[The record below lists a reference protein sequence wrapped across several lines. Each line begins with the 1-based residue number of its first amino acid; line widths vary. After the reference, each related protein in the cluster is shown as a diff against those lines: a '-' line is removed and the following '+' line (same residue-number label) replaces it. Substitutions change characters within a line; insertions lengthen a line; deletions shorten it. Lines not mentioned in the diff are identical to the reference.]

1 MGRSGP
7 GDHRRQ
13 DYRSSGR
20 VRWRRIDAV
29 AVHRSRSGAERT
41 TRELAD
47 LSSRRRSCDRGLTGT
62 GRERLQDRIGTK
74 HVAPDP
80 RGSCSHYRTQ
90 SQMIGRGVSRV
101 DGPAKVTGS
110 ATYAYEHQEKDMLYG
125 VILTATIA
133 RGHIESID
141 TADAERAPGVQA
153 VLTYENVPAQG
164 MRDESIMWAY
174 WRAHPTI
181 SSAEIHHYGDAVG
194 LVVATT
200 LEQAQAASWLV
211 NIRYNAAPGHFSL
224 QEQIDQ
230 AYAPA
235 ALPAGFPPDTAVGDF
250 QAGFDRAPV
259 KLDQHYVLPWYFAE
273 PMEPNACTVVP
284 RDEDLFVYFATH
296 TAHPPPP
303 STPPPLPPTPHPTPL
318 IRPSP

>member
-1 MGRSGP
+1 
-7 GDHRRQ
+7 
-13 DYRSSGR
+13 
-20 VRWRRIDAV
+20 
-29 AVHRSRSGAERT
+29 
-41 TRELAD
+41 
-47 LSSRRRSCDRGLTGT
+47 
-62 GRERLQDRIGTK
+62 
-74 HVAPDP
+74 
-80 RGSCSHYRTQ
+80 
-90 SQMIGRGVSRV
+90 MIGRGVNRV
-101 DGPAKVTGS
+101 DGPAKVTGR

-181 SSAEIHHYGDAVG
+181 SCAEIHHYGDAVG

-211 NIRYNAAPGHFSL
+211 SIRYNAAPGHFSL

-235 ALPAGFPPDTAVGDF
+235 ALP
-250 QAGFDRAPV
+250 
-259 KLDQHYVLPWYFAE
+259 
-273 PMEPNACTVVP
+273 
-284 RDEDLFVYFATH
+284 
-296 TAHPPPP
+296 
-303 STPPPLPPTPHPTPL
+303 
-318 IRPSP
+318 

>member
-1 MGRSGP
+1 
-7 GDHRRQ
+7 
-13 DYRSSGR
+13 
-20 VRWRRIDAV
+20 
-29 AVHRSRSGAERT
+29 
-41 TRELAD
+41 
-47 LSSRRRSCDRGLTGT
+47 
-62 GRERLQDRIGTK
+62 
-74 HVAPDP
+74 
-80 RGSCSHYRTQ
+80 
-90 SQMIGRGVSRV
+90 MIGRGVNRV
-101 DGPAKVTGS
+101 DGPAKVTGR

-230 AYAPA
+230 AYAPV

-284 RDEDLFVYFATH
+284 RDEDLFVYVGTQIVDAARASIAATLQVDPERIH
-296 TAHPPPP
+296 VISPYVGGGFGSKLRVHAETILAAVAAQRLH
-303 STPPPLPPTPHPTPL
+303 
-318 IRPSP
+318 RPVKVALTRRQIVDVVGARPA